1 MQVAIYF
8 DSSHPIRGDAAMLVY
23 FNGDFIPKE
32 DVRISPDDRG
42 FLLADG
48 VYEVLRAYG
57 GKMFRA
63 GSHARRLARSLREL
77 RMSGPDEEDF
87 IRIASELLRCNH
99 LDRGDAKIYVQV
111 TRGTAPRRHSFPD
124 EATSPTVYAE
134 ASPFRSA
141 REKWDLG
148 VKIIVVPDIRWA
160 RCDIKSVAL
169 LPNVLA
175 SQRAKES
182 GAEEAVFVR
191 EGAVTEGAHTSF
203 CAVFDREL
211 VTHPLSNLIL
221 AGVTRRAVLELCQGL
236 GVPFKESP
244 IPESELRQASELMI
258 LGTTTEIMPVVQV
271 DDWCVGDGRPGP
283 VTRRLQQ
290 AFRELVAA

>member
-1 MQVAIYF
+1 
-8 DSSHPIRGDAAMLVY
+8 MLVY
-23 FNGDFIPKE
+23 FNGDYIPKE
-32 DVRISPDDRG
+32 DVSISPDDRG

-48 VYEVLRAYG
+48 VYEVLRTYG

-77 RMSGPDEEDF
+77 RMSGPSEQDL
-87 IRIASELLRCNH
+87 ICITSELLQRNH

-111 TRGTAPRRHSFPD
+111 TRGSAPRRHSFPD
-124 EATSPTVYAE
+124 KVTPPTVYAE
-134 ASPFRSA
+134 ASLFRSVK
-141 REKWDLG
+141 EKWDLG
-148 VKIIVVPDIRWA
+148 VRIILVPDIRWA

-182 GAEEAVFVR
+182 GAEEAIFVR
-191 EGAVTEGAHTSF
+191 EGTVTEGAHTNF
-203 CAVFDREL
+203 CAVFDGEL
-211 VTHPLSNLIL
+211 VTHPLNNLIL
-221 AGVTRRAVLELCQGL
+221 AGVTRGVVLDLCRGL
-236 GVPFKESP
+236 GVPFRESP
-244 IPESELRQASELMI
+244 IPERELRQARELMI

-271 DDWCVGDGRPGP
+271 DDWRVGDGMPGP
-283 VTRRLQQ
+283 VTRRLQR